1 VRALVADDDTASRLL
16 LQRVLIK
23 WGYDVVT
30 ASEGEEAWRILTGDN
45 SPDLAVLDWM
55 MPGLDGVEVCRRI
68 RALDLS
74 SPPYLI
80 LLTSRGDKQD
90 IATGLE
96 SGASDYIQKPFDHDE
111 LRARLLVGRRFAEL
125 NSKLLDTQR
134 ELQRQALTDPL
145 THIMNRRAI
154 IARLAE
160 EMARAPRQGL
170 PLSIGVLDIDHF
182 KLVNDQHGH
191 AGGDTVLQAV
201 VERTLR
207 ALRPYDALGRIGGEE
222 FLIVM
227 PGVGARDAAIVLER
241 IRNIVRQ
248 TPIETQGQEITVT
261 VSIGGAV
268 SAGESGDELMHTADE
283 ALYRAK
289 GEGRDRVVMAARRV
303 SEAERVAESEL
314 GGAAAPPPAGNAA
327 PVAQTAPQDD

>member
-1 VRALVADDDTASRLL
+1 MLT
-16 LQRVLIK
+16 K

-30 ASEGEEAWRILTGDN
+30 ASEGEEAWNILTGDN

-96 SGASDYIQKPFDHDE
+96 SGASDYVQKPFDHDE

-125 NSKLLDTQR
+125 NSKLLETQR

-154 IARLAE
+154 LGRLTE

-170 PLSIGVLDIDHF
+170 PLSIGVMDIDHF
-182 KLVNDQHGH
+182 KLVNDRYGH
-191 AGGDTVLQAV
+191 AGGDSVLQKV
-201 VERTLR
+201 VERSLR
-207 ALRPYDALGRIGGEE
+207 ALRAYDALGRIGGEE

-227 PGVGARDAAIVLER
+227 PGVGARDASIVLER
-241 IRNIVRQ
+241 IRHSVRQ
-248 TPIETQGQEITVT
+248 ATIELQGVEISVT

-268 SAGESGDELMHTADE
+268 NGGEAPEELLHLADE

-289 GEGRDRVVMAARRV
+289 GEGRDRVVMAPRKE
-303 SEAERVAESEL
+303 SEAEMMLQTSQ
-314 GGAAAPPPAGNAA
+314 AAAPAEAE
-327 PVAQTAPQDD
+327 

>member
-1 VRALVADDDTASRLL
+1 MRALVADDDTASRLL
-16 LQRVLIK
+16 LQRMLTK

-30 ASEGEEAWRILTGDN
+30 ASEGEEAWSILTSDN

-55 MPGLDGVEVCRRI
+55 MPGLDGVEVCRRV

-96 SGASDYIQKPFDHDE
+96 SGASDYVQKPFDHDE

-125 NSKLLDTQR
+125 NSKLLETQR

-154 IARLAE
+154 LGRLTE

-170 PLSIGVLDIDHF
+170 PLSIGVMDIDHF
-182 KLVNDQHGH
+182 KLVNDRYGH
-191 AGGDTVLQAV
+191 AGGDSVLQTV
-201 VERTLR
+201 VERSLR
-207 ALRPYDALGRIGGEE
+207 ALRAYDALGRIGGEE

-227 PGVGARDAAIVLER
+227 PGVGARDASVVLER
-241 IRNIVRQ
+241 IRHSVRQ
-248 TPIETQGQEITVT
+248 TNVEVQGAEITVT
-261 VSIGGAV
+261 VSVGGAV
-268 SAGESGDELMHTADE
+268 NGGETPEELLHLADE

-289 GEGRDRVVMAARRV
+289 GEGRDRVVIAPRKV
-303 SEAERVAESEL
+303 SEAEMMLQTSQ
-314 GGAAAPPPAGNAA
+314 AAAPAE
-327 PVAQTAPQDD
+327 TE

>member
-16 LQRVLIK
+16 LQKVLTK
-23 WGYDVVT
+23 WGYDVVM
-30 ASEGEEAWRILTGDN
+30 ASGGEEAWKILTGDN
-45 SPDLAVLDWM
+45 APGLAVLDWM
-55 MPGLDGVEVCRRI
+55 MPELDGVEVCRRV
-68 RALDLS
+68 RALDMS

-96 SGASDYIQKPFDHDE
+96 AGAADYVQKPFDHDE

-125 NSKLLDTQR
+125 NRKLLDTQR
-134 ELQRQALTDPL
+134 ELRRQALTDPL

-154 IARLAE
+154 LMRLGE

-182 KLVNDQHGH
+182 KSVNDEYGH
-191 AGGDTVLQAV
+191 AGGDFVLQSV
-201 VERTLR
+201 VDRALK

-227 PGVGARDAAIVLER
+227 PGVGPRDAEIVLER
-241 IRNIVRQ
+241 LRKIVRV
-248 TPIETQGQEITVT
+248 TPMAVQGQEVTVT

-268 SAGESGDELMHTADE
+268 SEGESMDDLLHRADD

-289 GEGRDRVVMAARRV
+289 GSGRDLVVMAPRD
-303 SEAERVAESEL
+303 AEGADPVVETSTKATSP
-314 GGAAAPPPAGNAA
+314 GG
-327 PVAQTAPQDD
+327 D

>member
-1 VRALVADDDTASRLL
+1 LRALVADDDTASRLL
-16 LQRVLIK
+16 LQKVLTK

-30 ASEGEEAWRILTGDN
+30 ASGGEEAWKILTSDD

-55 MPGLDGVEVCRRI
+55 MPELDGVEVCRRI
-68 RALDLS
+68 RALELS
-74 SPPYLI
+74 SPPYLL
-80 LLTSRGDKQD
+80 LLTSRSEKQD

-96 SGASDYIQKPFDHDE
+96 SGASDYVQKPFDHDE

-125 NSKLLDTQR
+125 NRKLLETQS
-134 ELQRQALTDPL
+134 ELRRQALTDPL

-154 IARLAE
+154 LGRLTE

-182 KLVNDQHGH
+182 KSINDRFGH
-191 AGGDTVLQAV
+191 AGGDSVLQTV
-201 VERTLR
+201 VERALR

-227 PGVGARDAAIVLER
+227 PGVGPRDTEIVLER
-241 IRNIVRQ
+241 IRRSVGDTAMQ
-248 TPIETQGQEITVT
+248 APGEEVTVT

-268 SAGESGDELMHTADE
+268 NAGESMDDLLNLADD

-289 GEGRDRVVMAARRV
+289 DEGRNRVLMAKKPPET
-303 SEAERVAESEL
+303 STEATAATKPAVPAS
-314 GGAAAPPPAGNAA
+314 GA
-327 PVAQTAPQDD
+327 

>member
-1 VRALVADDDTASRLL
+1 MKALVADDDAASRIL
-16 LQRVLIK
+16 LQKVLTK

-30 ASEGEEAWRILTGDN
+30 AASGEEAWNVLTGDN
-45 SPDLAVLDWM
+45 APDLAVLDWM
-55 MPGLDGVEVCRRI
+55 MPELDGVEVCRRI

-96 SGASDYIQKPFDHDE
+96 AGAADYIQKPFDHDE

-125 NSKLLDTQR
+125 NRKLLETQR
-134 ELQRQALTDPL
+134 ELRRQALTDPL

-154 IARLAE
+154 LMRLSE

-182 KLVNDQHGH
+182 KSVNDEYGH
-191 AGGDTVLQAV
+191 AGGDFVLQAV
-201 VERTLR
+201 VDRTLK

-227 PGVGARDAAIVLER
+227 PGVGPRDAEIVLER
-241 IRNIVRQ
+241 IRRIVRG
-248 TPIETQGQEITVT
+248 TAIEVQGTGLTVT

-268 SAGESGDELMHTADE
+268 AGGESMDDLMHNADD

-289 GEGRDRVVMAARRV
+289 GSGRDRIVMAPL
-303 SEAERVAESEL
+303 EA
-314 GGAAAPPPAGNAA
+314 GGDHQVAAPAGASA
-327 PVAQTAPQDD
+327 PSLGV

>member
-1 VRALVADDDTASRLL
+1 VRALVADDDHASRLL
-16 LQRVLIK
+16 LQKVLAK
-23 WGYDVVT
+23 WGYDVIT
-30 ASEGEEAWRILTGDN
+30 ASGGEEAWKVLTSDD

-55 MPGLDGVEVCRRI
+55 MPELDGVEVCRRI
-68 RALDLS
+68 RALELS

-96 SGASDYIQKPFDHDE
+96 SGASDYVQKPFDHDE

-125 NSKLLDTQR
+125 NRKLLETQN
-134 ELQRQALTDPL
+134 ELRRQALTDPL

-154 IARLAE
+154 LGRLTE

-182 KLVNDQHGH
+182 KAVNDKYGH
-191 AGGDTVLQAV
+191 AGGDAILQAV
-201 VERTLR
+201 VERALR

-227 PGVGARDAAIVLER
+227 PGVGPRDTEIVLER
-241 IRNIVRQ
+241 LRKAVRE
-248 TPIETQGQEITVT
+248 TPIEAQGQRVIVT

-268 SAGESGDELMHTADE
+268 NAGESMDELLNLADD

-289 GEGRDRVVMAARRV
+289 DEGRDRVVMAIQ
-303 SEAERVAESEL
+303 EAAPGAEPV
-314 GGAAAPPPAGNAA
+314 AAASETGATGKK
-327 PVAQTAPQDD
+327 

>member
-1 VRALVADDDTASRLL
+1 VKALVADDDAASRIL
-16 LQRVLIK
+16 LQKVLTK

-30 ASEGEEAWRILTGDN
+30 ASGGEEAWKILTSDN
-45 SPDLAVLDWM
+45 PPDIVVLDWM
-55 MPGLDGVEVCRRI
+55 MPELDGVEVCRRV

-80 LLTSRGDKQD
+80 LLTSRSDKQD

-96 SGASDYIQKPFDHDE
+96 AGAADYVQKPFDHDE

-125 NSKLLDTQR
+125 NRKLLDTQR
-134 ELQRQALTDPL
+134 ELRRQALTDPL

-154 IARLAE
+154 LMRLSE

-170 PLSIGVLDIDHF
+170 PLSIGMLDIDHF
-182 KLVNDQHGH
+182 KSVNDEYGH
-191 AGGDTVLQAV
+191 AGGDYVLQAV
-201 VERTLR
+201 VDRTLK
-207 ALRPYDALGRIGGEE
+207 ALRPYDALGRVGGEE

-227 PGVGARDAAIVLER
+227 PGVGPRDAEIVLER
-241 IRNIVRQ
+241 IRKIVRA
-248 TPIETQGQEITVT
+248 TAIEIQSTELMVT

-268 SAGESGDELMHTADE
+268 AGRESMDEFIHRADD

-289 GEGRDRVVMAARRV
+289 GSGRDRIVMAVQVEDSGDKAQ
-303 SEAERVAESEL
+303 
-314 GGAAAPPPAGNAA
+314 AAAEAA
-327 PVAQTAPQDD
+327 ATSGA

>member
-1 VRALVADDDTASRLL
+1 MLT
-16 LQRVLIK
+16 K

-30 ASEGEEAWRILTGDN
+30 ASEGEEAWNILTSDN
-45 SPDLAVLDWM
+45 PPDLAVLDWM

-96 SGASDYIQKPFDHDE
+96 SGASDYVQKPFDHDE

-125 NSKLLDTQR
+125 NSKLLETQR

-154 IARLAE
+154 LGRLTE

-170 PLSIGVLDIDHF
+170 PLSIGVMDIDHF
-182 KLVNDQHGH
+182 KLVNDRYGH
-191 AGGDTVLQAV
+191 AGGDSVLQKV
-201 VERTLR
+201 VERSLR
-207 ALRPYDALGRIGGEE
+207 ALRAYDALGRIGGEE

-227 PGVGARDAAIVLER
+227 PGVGARDASIVLER
-241 IRNIVRQ
+241 IRHSVRQ
-248 TPIETQGQEITVT
+248 AAIELQGVEITVT

-268 SAGESGDELMHTADE
+268 NGGEAPEELLHLADE

-289 GEGRDRVVMAARRV
+289 GEGRDRVVMAPRKE
-303 SEAERVAESEL
+303 SEAELMLQTSQ
-314 GGAAAPPPAGNAA
+314 AAAPAE
-327 PVAQTAPQDD
+327 TE

>member
-1 VRALVADDDTASRLL
+1 MRALVADDDTASRLL
-16 LQRVLIK
+16 LQRMLTK

-30 ASEGEEAWRILTGDN
+30 ASEGEEAWNILTSDN
-45 SPDLAVLDWM
+45 PPDLAVLDWM

-96 SGASDYIQKPFDHDE
+96 SGASDYVQKPFDHDE

-125 NSKLLDTQR
+125 NSKLLETQR

-154 IARLAE
+154 LGRLTE

-170 PLSIGVLDIDHF
+170 PLSIGVMDIDHF
-182 KLVNDQHGH
+182 KLVNDRYGH
-191 AGGDTVLQAV
+191 AGGDSVLQKV
-201 VERTLR
+201 VERSLR
-207 ALRPYDALGRIGGEE
+207 ALRAYDALGRIGGEE

-227 PGVGARDAAIVLER
+227 PGVGARDASIVLER
-241 IRNIVRQ
+241 IRHSVRQ
-248 TPIETQGQEITVT
+248 AAIELQGVEITVT

-268 SAGESGDELMHTADE
+268 NGGEAPEELLHLADE

-289 GEGRDRVVMAARRV
+289 GEGRDRVVMAPRKE
-303 SEAERVAESEL
+303 SEAELMLQTSQ
-314 GGAAAPPPAGNAA
+314 AAAPAE
-327 PVAQTAPQDD
+327 TE

>member
-16 LQRVLIK
+16 LQRMLTK

-30 ASEGEEAWRILTGDN
+30 ASEGEEAWNILTSDN
-45 SPDLAVLDWM
+45 PPDLAVLDWM

-96 SGASDYIQKPFDHDE
+96 SGASDYVQKPFDHDE

-125 NSKLLDTQR
+125 NSKLLETQR

-154 IARLAE
+154 LGRLTE

-170 PLSIGVLDIDHF
+170 PLSIGVMDIDHF
-182 KLVNDQHGH
+182 KLVNDRYGH
-191 AGGDTVLQAV
+191 AGGDSVLQKV
-201 VERTLR
+201 VERSLR
-207 ALRPYDALGRIGGEE
+207 ALRAYDALGRIGGEE

-227 PGVGARDAAIVLER
+227 PGVGARDASIVLER
-241 IRNIVRQ
+241 IRHSVRQ
-248 TPIETQGQEITVT
+248 AAIELQGVEITVT

-268 SAGESGDELMHTADE
+268 NGGEAPEELLHLADE

-289 GEGRDRVVMAARRV
+289 GEGRDRVVMAPRKE
-303 SEAERVAESEL
+303 SEAELMLQTSQ
-314 GGAAAPPPAGNAA
+314 AAAPAE
-327 PVAQTAPQDD
+327 TE